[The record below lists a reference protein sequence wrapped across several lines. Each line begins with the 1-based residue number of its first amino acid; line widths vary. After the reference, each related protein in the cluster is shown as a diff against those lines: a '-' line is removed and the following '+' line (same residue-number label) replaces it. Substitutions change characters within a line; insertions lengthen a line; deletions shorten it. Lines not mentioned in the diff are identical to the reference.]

1 VNPIILAVVF
11 VLFAVAVTLYYF
23 AVSVQAA
30 AHVPQE
36 PSVLCATTG
45 ARNLTAVNRTAG
57 YCVFNGTHI
66 IYLSPIR

>member
-1 VNPIILAVVF
+1 MNPIILAVVF
-11 VLFAVAVTLYYF
+11 VLFAVAVAFYYF

-36 PSVLCATTG
+36 PSVLCVASG
-45 ARNLTAVNRTAG
+45 ARNLTAIIRTG

-66 IYLSPIR
+66 FYLSIR

>member
-11 VLFAVAVTLYYF
+11 VLFAVAVAFYYF

-30 AHVPQE
+30 AYVPQE
-36 PSVLCATTG
+36 PSVLCASAAT
-45 ARNLTAVNRTAG
+45 RNLTVINRTG
-57 YCVFNGTHI
+57 YCVYNGTHV

>member
-1 VNPIILAVVF
+1 VNPIVLAVVF
-11 VLFAVAVTLYYF
+11 VLFAVAVAFYYF

-36 PSVLCATTG
+36 PSVLCASAA
-45 ARNLTAVNRTAG
+45 ARNLATANRTG
-57 YCVFNGTHI
+57 YCVFNGTHV

>member
-1 VNPIILAVVF
+1 MNPIILAVVF
-11 VLFAVAVTLYYF
+11 VLFAVAVAFYYF
-23 AVSVQAA
+23 AASVQAA

>member
-1 VNPIILAVVF
+1 VNPIVIAVMF
-11 VLFAVAVTLYYF
+11 VLFAVAIAFYYF

-45 ARNLTAVNRTAG
+45 ARNLTAVSRTAG
-57 YCVFNGTHI
+57 YCVYNGTHI
-66 IYLSPIR
+66 IYLVR

>member
-1 VNPIILAVVF
+1 MNPIILAVVF

-36 PSVLCATTG
+36 PSVLCAASG
-45 ARNLTAVNRTAG
+45 ARNLTAVNRTG

>member
-1 VNPIILAVVF
+1 MNPIILAIVF
-11 VLFAVAVTLYYF
+11 VLFAVAAAFYYF

-36 PSVLCATTG
+36 PYVMCAASG
-45 ARNLTAVNRTAG
+45 VRNLTAINRTG

-66 IYLSPIR
+66 IYLSIR

>member
-1 VNPIILAVVF
+1 MNPIILAVVF
-11 VLFAVAVTLYYF
+11 VLFAVVAAFYYF

-36 PSVLCATTG
+36 PSVLCAG
-45 ARNLTAVNRTAG
+45 SAARNLTAVNSTG

>member
-11 VLFAVAVTLYYF
+11 VLFAVAVAFYYF
-23 AVSVQAA
+23 TVSVQAA

-36 PSVLCATTG
+36 PSILCAATG
-45 ARNLTAVNRTAG
+45 VRNFTKINNTG

-66 IYLSPIR
+66 IYLSIR

>member
-1 VNPIILAVVF
+1 MNPIVLAVVF
-11 VLFAVAVTLYYF
+11 ILFAVTVAFYYF

-36 PSVLCATTG
+36 PSVMCAASG
-45 ARNLTAVNRTAG
+45 VRNLTAVNSTG

-66 IYLSPIR
+66 IYLVR